1 MSEGQHDREVPPAPR
16 APTIRI
22 WGLGLLAGAALG
34 IALVA
39 WGQRPSEPAPTQV
52 SVPTLGNELPQGV
65 LPTTS
70 EGADVVAPDFEVPT
84 ADGGRFRLSD
94 HLATDGRPVL
104 LNLWASW
111 CLPCRK
117 EMPALDAA
125 QKAHPEVHFI
135 GVAVRDRAEDA
146 LAFVDEVG
154 ATYQIGL
161 DEASAVEN
169 AYPPL
174 GMPETYLISS
184 EGSLVRRLF
193 GEMTPDRIER
203 ELAAFLRGQSSP

>member
-1 MSEGQHDREVPPAPR
+1 MSEGQRDREVPAAARAPR
-16 APTIRI
+16 LRI
-22 WGLGLLAGAALG
+22 LGLGLLAGAALG
-34 IALVA
+34 VALVA
-39 WGQRPSEPAPTQV
+39 WGQRASEPTQPQV
-52 SVPTLGNELPQGV
+52 SVPALGNELPQGR

-70 EGADVVAPDFEVPT
+70 EAAGQAAPDFEVPT
-84 ADGGRFRLSD
+84 ADGSTFRLSD

-135 GVAVRDRAEDA
+135 GVAVRDRSEDA
-146 LAFVDEVG
+146 LAFVEEIG

-169 AYPPL
+169 AYAPL
-174 GMPETYLISS
+174 GMPETYLISP
-184 EGSLVRRLF
+184 EGMMVRRLF

-203 ELAAFLRGQSSP
+203 ELAAFLGG